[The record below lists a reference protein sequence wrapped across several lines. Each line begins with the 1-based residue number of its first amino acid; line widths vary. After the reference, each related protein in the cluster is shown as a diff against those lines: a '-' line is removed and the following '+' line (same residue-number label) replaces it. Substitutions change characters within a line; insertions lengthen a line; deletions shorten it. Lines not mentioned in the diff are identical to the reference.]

1 MRMALNLIGYCRVST
16 DEQALYGYGL
26 DAQETKLR
34 DYARRASAEMVVM
47 RDEGISGKSLERP
60 ALMRA
65 LAKIAAGEADGL
77 VVAKLDRLTRSV
89 IDFAMLLEWFTTA
102 KAQLVALDF
111 DLDTSTPGGR
121 LVAHIM
127 SATAEWERST
137 IAQRTREALAAAR
150 ARGKPIGPPAVGD
163 RPALAIRI
171 RGMRE
176 NGLTLQG
183 ICDALNTEG
192 VPTAR
197 GGSMWRP
204 SAVQSV
210 LGHKRRPARKRIAN
224 LPELGSRRRTG

>member
-1 MRMALNLIGYCRVST
+1 MALNLIGYCRVST

-34 DYARRASAEMVVM
+34 DHARRNNAEMVVM

-65 LAKIAAGEADGL
+65 LSKIAAGEADGL

-111 DLDTSTPGGR
+111 DLDTNTPGGR

-127 SATAEWERST
+127 SATAEWERSV
-137 IAQRTREALAAAR
+137 IAERTRSALAAAKAQGR
-150 ARGKPIGPPAVGD
+150 PIGPPAVGD
-163 RPALAIRI
+163 RPELAIRI
-171 RGMRE
+171 RDMRE
-176 NGLTLQG
+176 RGATLQQ
-183 ICDALNTEG
+183 ICDALNVEG

-204 SAVQSV
+204 SSVQAV
-210 LGHKRRPARKRIAN
+210 LGKRRHAPRKKIAN
-224 LPELGSRRRTG
+224 LPPIPARRAA

>member
-1 MRMALNLIGYCRVST
+1 MALQLIGYARVST

-34 DYARRASAEMVVM
+34 DYARRHSAEMVVM

-65 LAKIAAGEADGL
+65 LSRIAAGDADGL

-89 IDFAMLLEWFTTA
+89 IDFAMLLEWFTA
-102 KAQLVALDF
+102 AGAQLVALDF

-127 SATAEWERST
+127 SATAEWERSV
-137 IAQRTREALAAAR
+137 IAERTRSALAAAKAQGR
-150 ARGKPIGPPAVGD
+150 PIGPPAVGD
-163 RPALAIRI
+163 RPEVAAMIR
-171 RGMRE
+171 RMRE
-176 NGLTLQG
+176 DGRTFQA
-183 ICDALNTEG
+183 ICDELNAAG

-204 SAVQSV
+204 SSVQAV
-210 LGHKRRPARKRIAN
+210 LGYKRRAQRKRIAT
-224 LPELGSRRRTG
+224 LPVIPPRR